1 MGGLFGLVGLG
12 RVRAGFHTR
21 PFLAPAPVGRSAL
34 SLAERMDDCETP
46 VEGARSIREAAEGVA
61 VCERAGL
68 TTVCN
73 SFPVSKKAFS
83 SS

>member
-68 TTVCN
+68 TTVCI
-73 SFPVSKKAFS
+73 SFPVSN
-83 SS
+83 